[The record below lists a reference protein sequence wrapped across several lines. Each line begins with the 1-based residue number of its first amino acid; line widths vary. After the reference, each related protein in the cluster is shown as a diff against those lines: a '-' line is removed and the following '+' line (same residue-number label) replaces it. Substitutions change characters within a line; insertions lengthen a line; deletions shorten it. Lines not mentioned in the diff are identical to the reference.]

1 MSPLIMLASYNECR
15 AHVWHFLTSDKQT
28 RTFLETME
36 AIAVAGADVLPMG
49 EERLIYGLVPAYKN
63 VGDAVLLQIVFAVLD
78 IMREKNRKF
87 RDPLA
92 YFFKLLTH
100 KMAIRQS
107 GPSV

>member
-1 MSPLIMLASYNECR
+1 
-15 AHVWHFLTSDKQT
+15 
-28 RTFLETME
+28 ME
-36 AIAVAGADVLPMG
+36 AIAVAGADVLPVG

-107 GPSV
+107 DNKAVVSDSEVTSSASSSYRVGSP